1 MDGNLPG
8 TGEPCIGNY
17 IPVRTLGE
25 GTTGKVKLAFNK
37 DTNENVAI
45 KIIPKSSFEKKAGL
59 ETKVQREIALMGLV
73 KHPNIMRLIDVFES
87 PKHLYL
93 VLEYAQQG
101 ELFDY
106 LISRRVL
113 PEDQALD
120 FFRQIIL
127 ALEYLHKHGICHRDL
142 KPENIL
148 LDASTR
154 IKIADFGFAR
164 WIKTNIAETS
174 CGSPHYAAPEVI
186 SGKAYD
192 GRKADI
198 WSVGIILFA
207 LLAGYLPFDDASIR
221 SLLHKVKRGTF
232 QMPAFHPDIQD
243 LIHRILTV
251 DPDRRITIEEIKQ
264 HPCFRQ
270 GLNPEYILPKPLPF
284 VNVGPINVE
293 QINPDLLKNLL
304 RIGFSE
310 EDLQADL
317 SSPENTMAK
326 VFLTML
332 EQKTNI
338 MSIPWDAADSNS
350 VDILQQSEIMTPVH
364 VVHFHPDSADPF
376 QRHGVTPSESLSLSQ
391 MSYATQ
397 YTWGVEEQNNYLQE
411 KTFETFGITIWQ
423 IMFNIQ
429 TQLKSMGMQ
438 WFHPNPQEIIARSEE
453 VDLYVTIEG
462 TFRTTEDVNVSLRL
476 LHGDGSNFN
485 ELYESLQSALGV
497 VA

>member
-1 MDGNLPG
+1 MDGS
-8 TGEPCIGNY
+8 GEQSIGNY
-17 IPVRTLGE
+17 QPVRTLGE
-25 GTTGKVKLAFNK
+25 GTTGKVKLAYNK

-45 KIIPKSSFEKKAGL
+45 KIIPKSSFEKKQGL
-59 ETKVQREIALMGLV
+59 EQKVQREIALMRLV
-73 KHPNIMRLIDVFES
+73 KHPNIMKLIDVFES

-127 ALEYLHKHGICHRDL
+127 ALEYLHIHGICHRDL

-164 WIKTNIAETS
+164 WVKTNIAETS

-186 SGKAYD
+186 SGKSYD

-198 WSVGIILFA
+198 WSCGIILFA
-207 LLAGYLPFDDASIR
+207 LLAGYLPFDDSSIR
-221 SLLHKVKRGTF
+221 ALLHKVKRGTF

-243 LIHRILTV
+243 LIHRLLTV

-270 GLNPEYILPKPLPF
+270 GLNAEYYLPKPLPF
-284 VNVGPINVE
+284 VNIGPIKIE
-293 QINPDLLKNLL
+293 EIDPQILKNLL
-304 RIGFSE
+304 RVGFSE
-310 EDLQADL
+310 DDLGSELA
-317 SSPENTMAK
+317 SPENNMAK
-326 VFLTML
+326 VFLSML
-332 EQKTNI
+332 QQKTNI
-338 MSIPWDAADSNS
+338 ESIPWTSADSNAAE
-350 VDILQQSEIMTPVH
+350 ILQQSDIMTAVH
-364 VVHFHPDSADPF
+364 QPHFHPNSSDPF

-391 MSYATQ
+391 MSYANQ
-397 YTWGVEEQNNYLQE
+397 YTWGIEDQTNYLQE
-411 KTFETFGITIWQ
+411 KSFETFGISIWQ
-423 IMFNIQ
+423 IMFSIQ
-429 TQLKSMGMQ
+429 CQLNTMGMQ
-438 WFHPNPQEIIARSEE
+438 WFHPNPQEILCRSEQS
-453 VDLYVTIEG
+453 DLYVTIEG
-462 TFRTTEDVNVSLRL
+462 TFRTTEDVNLSVKLV
-476 LHGDGSNFN
+476 HGEDQYFN
-485 ELYESLQSALGV
+485 DLVESIRTALG
-497 VA
+497 A